1 MTHGS
6 YCFFFVK
13 SVHHVCIHI
22 CTYIYK
28 NTSVV
33 YFRVR
38 DKEWQEAVSNAKG
51 LLHFFFL
58 QISVLR
64 NTVLHKGVRDKER
77 EGAVPTANGPIKK
90 SKRNLGNRP
99 VKTTYTTKKRRES
112 SKRNYFIISPR
123 VIIKAIIIIHPR
135 PLSFFVYHQSSRRK
149 AQVSNISEF
158 VIKNEKELFPQR
170 MGSHKSPIKET

>member
-1 MTHGS
+1 MCVFIYVLIFTKTQAS
-6 YCFFFVK
+6 YISEFVIK
-13 SVHHVCIHI
+13 NDKRLFPMPRACCI
-22 CTYIYK
+22 
-28 NTSVV
+28 
-33 YFRVR
+33 
-38 DKEWQEAVSNAKG
+38 
-51 LLHFFFL
+51 LFFL

-170 MGSHKSPIKET
+170 MGSQKSPIKET